1 MRRGISSNFDASIY
15 EDRHLDMQIAKILKE
30 TEALSDDL
38 IAQRRDFHRHPEL
51 GFVEHRTAGI
61 VADFLTDLGFTVR
74 TGVAETGVVGLLEG
88 VSPGPTVL
96 LRFDMDALPIQEE
109 TGAPYESLYPGIMH
123 ACGHDGHTAVGMA
136 VARLLNAD
144 RQELPGAVKFVFQ
157 PAEEGLGGAERMIE
171 EGALLD
177 PEPDFALAFHLWN
190 EKPLGWMGITP
201 GPMMAGAEILEIEI
215 IGEGG
220 HGAHP
225 HETVDPVLAAAH
237 VITALQSV
245 VSRNLDPQETGVVS
259 ITQVQAGETFNVI
272 PPKVLIKGTIRTF
285 NPEVRE
291 RVMGR
296 VEKITEDIAGAMDCH
311 ATVKIERLT
320 PPLVNDPE
328 IAAKLQNLATQIFPD
343 TKLDIEQKTMGS
355 EDMAF
360 FVDAIPGCMFFVGSA
375 NPERGLDAAHHN
387 PRFDFDERALI
398 RAAALINAAT
408 RQLLE
413 GE

>member
-1 MRRGISSNFDASIY
+1 
-15 EDRHLDMQIAKILKE
+15 MQIDKILKE

-38 IAQRRDFHRHPEL
+38 IAQRRDFHRYPEL

-61 VADFLTDLGFTVR
+61 VADYLTDLGFNVR

-88 VSPGPTVL
+88 CSPGPTVL
-96 LRFDMDALPIQEE
+96 LRFDMDALPIHEE
-109 TGAPYESLYPGIMH
+109 TGAPYASLHPGIMH

-136 VARLLNAD
+136 VARLLNAH

-177 PEPDFALAFHLWN
+177 PEPDFSLAFHLWN
-190 EKPLGWMGITP
+190 EKPIGWIGITP

-215 IGEGG
+215 IGQGG

-245 VSRNLDPQETGVVS
+245 VSRNLDPLETGVVS

-272 PPKVLIKGTIRTF
+272 PPKVFIKGTIRTF
-285 NPEVRE
+285 NPEVRGK
-291 RVMGR
+291 VIGR
-296 VEKITEDIAGAMDCH
+296 VQKITEEIAGAMGCR
-311 ATVKIERLT
+311 ASVGVKRLT
-320 PPLVNDPE
+320 PPLVNDPA
-328 IAAKLQNLATQIFPD
+328 IAEKLQNLTMRIFPD
-343 TKLDIEQKTMGS
+343 TKLDTEQKTMGS

-360 FVDAIPGCMFFVGSA
+360 FIEAIPGCMFFVGSN

-387 PRFDFDERALI
+387 PRFDFDERALTH
-398 RAAALINAAT
+398 AAALLNAAT
-408 RQLLE
+408 WQLLE
-413 GE
+413 GG